1 MKYAAD
7 DPNIT
12 FKKVSVIMLLVV
24 LGFMTVILILTRVGR
39 GFADHDRHLDPKFN
53 PNIRVADISRT

>member
-12 FKKVSVIMLLVV
+12 FKRVAVIMLLVV

-39 GFADHDRHLDPKFN
+39 DFADHDRHLDPKFN
-53 PNIRVADISRT
+53 PNIRVADIART